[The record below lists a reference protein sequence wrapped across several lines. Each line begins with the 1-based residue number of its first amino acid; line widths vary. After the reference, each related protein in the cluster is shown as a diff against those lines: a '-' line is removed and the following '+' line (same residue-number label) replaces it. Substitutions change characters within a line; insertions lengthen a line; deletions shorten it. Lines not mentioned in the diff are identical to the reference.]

1 MLYFD
6 WMISVYYFWTV
17 WQWVIIPSDETYD
30 SLLVLFLYIF
40 GNVYLSKI
48 DDDVVCLSFA
58 DNVARFGWLNADEFN
73 TAQQTE
79 MLYTNHT
86 IIFPSRRALLVL
98 SGEMWYHRRLLRNY
112 SSSDNTIE
120 EQFPRERQ

>member
-17 WQWVIIPSDETYD
+17 WQWVIISSDGTYD

-58 DNVARFGWLNADEFN
+58 DNVARFGRLNADEFN
-73 TAQQTE
+73 PAQQTE

-86 IIFPSRRALLVL
+86 IIFPSRRTLLVL
-98 SGEMWYHRRLLRNY
+98 YGEMWYHRRLLRNY